1 MNVTSRILC
10 VEPDPLVLETRCS
23 VLKLS
28 GYDTSAASIPL
39 AESLLAR
46 QTFDLIVVSS
56 RLRDADKRRIFD
68 AARGARIMMLVGSIT
83 PSELLSTVSE
93 RLQLANCHSA

>member
-10 VEPDPLVLETRCS
+10 VEPDPFILETRCS
-23 VLKLS
+23 LLKHS

-46 QTFDLIVVSS
+46 QTFDLIVVPS
-56 RLRDADKRRIFD
+56 RLRDADKRRIFE
-68 AARGARIMMLVGSIT
+68 AARGTRMMMLVGSVT
-83 PSELLSTVSE
+83 ASELLSTVSE
-93 RLQLANCHSA
+93 RLQLANCHTA

>member
-10 VEPDPLVLETRCS
+10 VEADPLVLETRCS
-23 VLKLS
+23 VLKHS
-28 GYDTSAASIPL
+28 GYDTSAASIQV

-56 RLRDADKRRIFD
+56 RLRDEDKRRIFE
-68 AARGARIMMLVGSIT
+68 AARGTRMMMLVGPIM

-93 RLQLANCHSA
+93 RLQLANCPTA

>member
-1 MNVTSRILC
+1 MNPTSRILC

-28 GYDTSAASIPL
+28 GYDTSAASIQV

-56 RLRDADKRRIFD
+56 RLRDTDKRRIFD
-68 AARGARIMMLVGSIT
+68 AARGTRIMMLVGSVM
-83 PSELLSTVSE
+83 PSELLSKVSE
-93 RLQLANCHSA
+93 RLQLAHCQTA